1 MYLHT
6 IFNHLNSSTERS
18 HMKSTKVSTTMRHL
32 VLPGIIG
39 FVFST
44 VPALSAETPR
54 DAQAQ
59 MRDILLG
66 TPQSY
71 SPTQDEGSIKV
82 EIQAL
87 VRRVILGTP
96 GDGVALQKAA
106 AVAATTERRG
116 LADTQRQVQRTL
128 QGGAG

>member
-1 MYLHT
+1 
-6 IFNHLNSSTERS
+6 
-18 HMKSTKVSTTMRHL
+18 MKSTKVSTTMRHL